1 MKYFE
6 YFHLFQV
13 LNFVFFV
20 LFMWNLCCGAYR
32 SKSNDPVVK
41 SQQGQ
46 QKMKMRAVIK
56 LFLIMGIG
64 YSAIAEM
71 ISFTLELNFCRIK
84 VAKPS
89 VFLDVFCG
97 LQVRNSVTC
106 YTGCTR

>member
-46 QKMKMRAVIK
+46 QKKKMRAVIK
-56 LFLIMGIG
+56 LFLIMGITW
-64 YSAIAEM
+64 IAEM
-71 ISFTLELNFCRIK
+71 ISFILELNFCRIK

-89 VFLDVFCG
+89 VFFDVFNG
-97 LQVRNSVTC
+97 LQVSVTY